1 MLTEMMIEKSS
12 REFVELE
19 NQFGAHNYHPLD
31 IVIERAEGVWVY
43 DVEGNRYLDC
53 LAAYSAVNQG
63 HCHPRILQTLME
75 QAHKVTLTSRAF
87 RNDQLGPF
95 YKELHDLTGFD
106 MALPMNSGTEAIET
120 AVKTARKWGYKV
132 KGIPDGKAEII
143 VCANNFHGRTVT
155 IVSFSTDEQY
165 RDGFGPFTPGFKV
178 IPFGDVEALRQ
189 AITPNTCA
197 FLVEPIQGEAGIV
210 IPPVGFLGQAAEIC
224 RQNRVLLMA
233 DEIQSGL
240 GRTGELFAY
249 MHEHIQPD
257 VLIIGKAL
265 AGGFYPVSAVLSSKE
280 ILGVYQPGDHG
291 STFGGNPLG
300 CAIART
306 ALRVLAEERLVERS
320 AEQGAYFLGLL
331 KSLHSSKI
339 KEVRGIG
346 LWIGIELHVSARPY
360 CEALKQEGVL
370 CKETHD
376 KVIRIAPPLIIR
388 REEIDWAFERI
399 RRVIEKG

>member
-1 MLTEMMIEKSS
+1 
-12 REFVELE
+12 
-19 NQFGAHNYHPLD
+19 
-31 IVIERAEGVWVY
+31 
-43 DVEGNRYLDC
+43 
-53 LAAYSAVNQG
+53 
-63 HCHPRILQTLME
+63 
-75 QAHKVTLTSRAF
+75 
-87 RNDQLGPF
+87 
-95 YKELHDLTGFD
+95 
-106 MALPMNSGTEAIET
+106 
-120 AVKTARKWGYKV
+120 
-132 KGIPDGKAEII
+132 
-143 VCANNFHGRTVT
+143 
-155 IVSFSTDEQY
+155 
-165 RDGFGPFTPGFKV
+165 
-178 IPFGDVEALRQ
+178 
-189 AITPNTCA
+189 
-197 FLVEPIQGEAGIV
+197 
-210 IPPVGFLGQAAEIC
+210 
-224 RQNRVLLMA
+224 
-233 DEIQSGL
+233 
-240 GRTGELFAY
+240 
-249 MHEHIQPD
+249 MHEHIRPD

-306 ALRVLAEERLVERS
+306 ALRVLVEERLVERS